1 MTVVFLLFTIA
12 SGLGLFG
19 IYQSQVKFERFLE
32 TDVALQQAESEMYA
46 QGLQLGQALR
56 NIILAP
62 ENKTAYKNHEM
73 AAKDFNAAMAR
84 AISLSDYDPDT
95 QAVLNEIAELRKK
108 QEGVQANIIALAQ
121 QDRAQAIEAVNKGET
136 PLWRSIKAKLLD
148 VIKKRDEAVERTKI
162 ATLEFTNQSL
172 IVSSA
177 LIVSAI
183 IFGILVS
190 AWLIRAI
197 TGPLEYAV
205 AIAKTTAAGDL
216 SSDIQV
222 TSSDETGQLMQAL
235 KDMTENL
242 QRTVSE
248 VRAGT
253 QLIASA
259 STEIAAGNA
268 DLASRTEAQAGSV
281 EETASTMEQIT
292 SNVRMNAENAREA
305 NDLAIAASA
314 VAIKGG
320 EVVGEVVDTMG
331 AISEASQKIFD
342 IISIIDSIAFQTNIL
357 ALNAAVEAA
366 RAGEQGR
373 GFAVVATEVRS
384 LAQRSAGAAREI
396 KDLINNSVAKV
407 DQGSQLVEQAG
418 NTMRDV
424 VDSIKRVND
433 IMSEITAASQQQSA
447 GIEEVNNAI
456 SQIDHA
462 TQQNAALVEQVT
474 AVAENLRDRGADLAQ
489 QISIF
494 RLREDMVAPA
504 SRQSPKLL
512 K

>member
-1 MTVVFLLFTIA
+1 MKLKTKMIVSMTVVFLLFTIA

-19 IYQSQVKFERFLE
+19 VYQSQVKFERFLE

-73 AAKDFNAAMAR
+73 AATDFNAAMAR
-84 AISLSDYDPDT
+84 AISLSVYDPDT
-95 QAVLNEIAELRKK
+95 QAVLKEIAELRKK
-108 QEGVQANIIALAQ
+108 QEDVQANIIALAQ

-148 VIKKRDEAVERTKI
+148 VTKKRDEAVERTKT

-197 TGPLEYAV
+197 TRPLEYAV
-205 AIAKTTAAGDL
+205 SIAKTTAAGDL

-248 VRAGT
+248 VRAGA

-259 STEIAAGNA
+259 STQIAAGNA

-281 EETASTMEQIT
+281 QQTASTMEQIT

-305 NDLAIAASA
+305 NDLAVAASS
-314 VAIKGG
+314 VAIRGG
-320 EVVGEVVDTMG
+320 VLRWLQPKYG
-331 AISEASQKIFD
+331 AWRSV
-342 IISIIDSIAFQTNIL
+342 L
-357 ALNAAVEAA
+357 PGLP
-366 RAGEQGR
+366 
-373 GFAVVATEVRS
+373 VRS
-384 LAQRSAGAAREI
+384 R
-396 KDLINNSVAKV
+396 
-407 DQGSQLVEQAG
+407 
-418 NTMRDV
+418 T
-424 VDSIKRVND
+424 
-433 IMSEITAASQQQSA
+433 
-447 GIEEVNNAI
+447 
-456 SQIDHA
+456 
-462 TQQNAALVEQVT
+462 
-474 AVAENLRDRGADLAQ
+474 
-489 QISIF
+489 
-494 RLREDMVAPA
+494 
-504 SRQSPKLL
+504 
-512 K
+512 